1 MQEFSKITK
10 HLKTILAHTLNV
22 VKFWYDL
29 LQMSH
34 FEIIPI
40 IIFLLEDKVNL
51 EQHNRQHSA
60 HKHLLE
66 DSIYELYSLI
76 ISAQLRKVLLSSFW
90 LKSYALEI
98 HPETSVSLEKD
109 KTIAFC
115 IQFY

>member
-1 MQEFSKITK
+1 MLLNSGMTYSKC
-10 HLKTILAHTLNV
+10 HTL
-22 VKFWYDL
+22 KLFWL
-29 LQMSH
+29 
-34 FEIIPI
+34 FF
-40 IIFLLEDKVNL
+40 FLLEDKVNL

-98 HPETSVSLEKD
+98 HPETFVSLEKD